1 MTAGFDPGSPIREPE
16 NGSNAAQS
24 SLSEVGS
31 GRRYPVI
38 SVLFRIFVSL
48 LVLSAGVGAAVML
61 TITAPVPKTV
71 DMSDQATPVV
81 TIVPGIEPVA
91 RRWRGFGTMKPA
103 INAMV
108 PSRVAST
115 VTEVPDLLEV
125 GVTVVAGEIL
135 VRLDS
140 EDYRRQAE
148 AAGERLVQ
156 IDAEIDRLD
165 TEYTASQSRLTIAER
180 ERELTENDLQR
191 VRDAQSKGA
200 ALPRE
205 IDAAEQQVLTARRGL
220 VTIRELIETL
230 PVKRRIFSAQR
241 DQLVSDQRIAESQ
254 VARCE
259 IVAPFDGVVAA
270 VLVEVGEQ
278 VGRGS
283 PVVRI
288 FDPSRI
294 ELPLRIPASARGRV
308 AIGDEVVVTR
318 TVGNRPFEAVVTRLS
333 PEDDSGSR
341 TMTVFVELDSANGK
355 VVPGLFVRG
364 EVVESDFTPRSIVPR
379 RSVANQRVMLV
390 EDGRIRFHKVRT
402 LFSLSGERPSTGLGD
417 EQWLVLES
425 TLPED
430 AKLVVDGARDLKEG
444 MAVKPRSP
452 QDLEPATGEEPT
464 S

>member
-16 NGSNAAQS
+16 TDSKAADPPPTGK
-24 SLSEVGS
+24 GS
-31 GRRYPVI
+31 GRRYPV
-38 SVLFRIFVSL
+38 VAVFFRIFVSV
-48 LVLSAGVGAAVML
+48 LVLSAGVGVGVML
-61 TITAPVPKTV
+61 TVTAPVPKTA
-71 DMSDQATPVV
+71 DMSNQATPVV
-81 TIVPGIEPVA
+81 TIKTGIEPIA

-115 VTEVPDLLEV
+115 VVEVPDLLEV
-125 GVTVVAGEIL
+125 GVPVVAGQLL
-135 VRLDS
+135 VRLDA
-140 EDYRRQAE
+140 EDYQRQAE

-165 TEYTASQSRLTIAER
+165 TEYAASRDRLTIAER
-180 ERELTENDLQR
+180 EGELAASDLQR
-191 VRDAQSKGA
+191 VREAGAKGA

-205 IDAAEQQVLTARRGL
+205 IDAAEQQVLSVRRGL
-220 VTIRELIETL
+220 VAIQELIDTL
-230 PVKRRIFSAQR
+230 PVKRRILSAQR

-278 VGRGS
+278 VGPGS

-308 AIGDEVVVTR
+308 AVGDEVVVTR
-318 TVGNRPFEAVVTRLS
+318 TVGNRPIEAVVTRLS
-333 PEDDSGSR
+333 PEDDAGSR
-341 TMTVFVELDSANGK
+341 TMTVFVELDSADGK

-364 EVVESDFTPRSIVPR
+364 EVVESDLTPRSVVPR

-390 EDGRIRFHKVRT
+390 EDGRIAFQKVRT
-402 LFSLSGERPSTGLGD
+402 LFSLSGERASTGLAD

-425 TLPED
+425 TLPAD
-430 AKLVVDGARDLKEG
+430 AEVVVDGARDLKEG
-444 MAVKPRSP
+444 VSVTPRSP
-452 QDLEPATGEEPT
+452 VNPESATGEE
-464 S
+464 SAS